1 MSKKDFYRELGAT
14 SSCVMRGVKCGEK
27 FELAVSDQ
35 HDDTTPTKTDLW
47 LGDSWFGSVKACANV
62 AKAGNHCCLMIKT
75 RHSRSPKK
83 FLEDKMKEMPGG
95 TWIVLEGRAEKE
107 GVDLVSLGYKYNKKK
122 VLTFVY
128 SKGAGSSAAGKPYEA
143 RFPDKYGNVCIRHVA
158 RPQVVSTYFEFSN
171 QTDLH
176 NQSRQFDLALEKRW
190 VTQDGFFRLFITM
203 LGMTVVDCWKLMKS
217 KQKLKKRYPLL
228 EFADC
233 LALELCREAEK
244 LEAEECTI
252 LRSGMVLDDISSN
265 QTNVSSLSSIRT
277 NYTHDHTKEF
287 ISKGQLR
294 CCWCSRVHLVE
305 RKTTMRCIE
314 CKVGFCRDTSGRSC
328 WSHHIAYGGVPKPP
342 PRGTLK
348 RKVSEI
354 E

>member
-1 MSKKDFYRELGAT
+1 MTYFIFQRTTKTGGYPNISFIARKPEPLGTEFKVANDGVCGMLLWIETQEGKSRMSKKDFYRELGAT

-27 FELAVSDQ
+27 FELAVDQ

-62 AKAGNHCCLMIKT
+62 AKAGHHCCLMIKNG
-75 RHSRSPKK
+75 HSRSPKK
-83 FLEDKMKEMPGG
+83 FLDNKMKEMPGG
-95 TWIVLEGRAEKE
+95 TWIVLKGRAEKE

-203 LGMTVVDCWKLMKS
+203 LGMTVVDCWKVMKS
-217 KQKLKKRYPLL
+217 KQKLKKG
-228 EFADC
+228 
-233 LALELCREAEK
+233 
-244 LEAEECTI
+244 I
-252 LRSGMVLDDISSN
+252 L
-265 QTNVSSLSSIRT
+265 
-277 NYTHDHTKEF
+277 
-287 ISKGQLR
+287 
-294 CCWCSRVHLVE
+294 
-305 RKTTMRCIE
+305 
-314 CKVGFCRDTSGRSC
+314 C
-328 WSHHIAYGGVPKPP
+328 WSLRIVWLWSSAG
-342 PRGTLK
+342 R
-348 RKVSEI
+348 RKNWRVRSAQY
-354 E
+354 